1 MPRRLLKKIMPDH
14 KKIREHKHLRCF
26 GTLLH
31 NPALWHMNRHSVAK
45 AFAVGLFFAWVPVP
59 FQMVL
64 AAGGAILFHANLPLS
79 IVLVWLTNPITMP
92 PMFYGAY
99 KLGAWLLGEELQHFE
114 MELSFAWLQHE
125 MSLIWAPFLIGCLV
139 LGIVSALL
147 GYFGIQIAWRRMVV
161 KRWRKRHIR
170 HGRLS

>member
-79 IVLVWLTNPITMP
+79 IVLVWLTNPLTMP

-147 GYFGIQIAWRRMVV
+147 GFFGIQIAWRRMVV
-161 KRWRKRHIR
+161 KRWRKRHLR

>member
-1 MPRRLLKKIMPDH
+1 MPRRLLRKITPDH
-14 KKIREHKHLRCF
+14 KTIKEHKYLQFF

-31 NPALWHMNRHSVAK
+31 NPALWHLNRHSVAK

-79 IVLVWLTNPITMP
+79 VALVWLTNPVTMP

-99 KLGAWLLGEELQHFE
+99 KLGAWLLGEDMLHFE
-114 MELSFAWLQHE
+114 MELSFEWLKHE
-125 MSLIWAPFLIGCLV
+125 MSLIWEPFLFGCLV
-139 LGIVSALL
+139 LAAMCAVT
-147 GYFGIQIAWRRMVV
+147 GYIGIQLMWRYMVM
-161 KRWRKRHIR
+161 KRWYNRHAQTK
-170 HGRLS
+170 

>member
-1 MPRRLLKKIMPDH
+1 
-14 KKIREHKHLRCF
+14 
-26 GTLLH
+26 
-31 NPALWHMNRHSVAK
+31 MNRHSVAK

-92 PMFYGAY
+92 PMFYAAY
-99 KLGAWLLGEELQHFE
+99 KLGAWILGEELQHFE

-125 MSLIWAPFLIGCLV
+125 MSLIWQPFLIGCLV

-147 GYFGIQIAWRRMVV
+147 GYFGIQIAWHRMVA
-161 KRWRKRHIR
+161 KRWRKRHLR

>member
-14 KKIREHKHLRCF
+14 KTIREHKHLRCF

-45 AFAVGLFFAWVPVP
+45 SFAVGLFFAWVPVP

-64 AAGGAILFHANLPLS
+64 GAGGAILFHANLPLS

-125 MSLIWAPFLIGCLV
+125 MSLIWQPFLIGCLV